1 MGLEQAKLQA
11 SFELKQMSMGGA
23 LFINNKKRIIRENGE
38 KE

>member
-23 LFINNKKRIIRENGE
+23 LFINNKKRIIGENE
-38 KE
+38 ENE